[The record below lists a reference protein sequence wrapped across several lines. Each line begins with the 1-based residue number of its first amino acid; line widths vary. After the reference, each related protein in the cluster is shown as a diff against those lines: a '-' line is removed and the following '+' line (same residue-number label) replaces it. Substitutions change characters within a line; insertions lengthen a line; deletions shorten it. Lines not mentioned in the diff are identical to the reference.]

1 MFRYY
6 RINKKDTFRFNQR
19 FPIRKFD
26 FSFYDIF
33 LNQTNIHSKFFGIFH
48 VSFTDFENGSIWM
61 NLAKNFL
68 KIVEE
73 TDGGL
78 LDGSAISVARD
89 NFNQNC
95 IDWCKKKGWYVK
107 ENANF

>member
-1 MFRYY
+1 M
-6 RINKKDTFRFNQR
+6 
-19 FPIRKFD
+19 
-26 FSFYDIF
+26 
-33 LNQTNIHSKFFGIFH
+33 
-48 VSFTDFENGSIWM
+48 
-61 NLAKNFL
+61 
-68 KIVEE
+68 EE

>member
-61 NLAKNFL
+61 NLAKKFL

-73 TDGGL
+73 TD
-78 LDGSAISVARD
+78 V
-89 NFNQNC
+89 
-95 IDWCKKKGWYVK
+95 
-107 ENANF
+107 